1 MLRSKYMV
9 GDHYQ
14 YKLNFGTD
22 VQIGQDKADDLYEQ
36 WTDGYLFTFWAFDHN
51 YPGTTQF
58 FVYYTMT
65 NPYSGS
71 NNSTRF
77 TMSRYNRKPDGW
89 NSSFSFWAF
98 EDDSVKNYLGN
109 VTN

>member
-1 MLRSKYMV
+1 MV
-9 GDHYQ
+9 GDYYH
-14 YKLNFGTD
+14 YKLIFGTAD
-22 VQIGQDKADDLYEQ
+22 QIDLDSADHSYEQ
-36 WTDGYLFTFWAFDHN
+36 WKDGYLFTFWTFDYN

-58 FVYYTMT
+58 FVYYTIT

-77 TMSRYNRKPDGW
+77 TMSRYDNKPDGW

-98 EDDSVKNYLGN
+98 EDDIVRNYLGN